1 LSINFF
7 NEDVSFH
14 LKRKR
19 VLKSWIIQICL
30 KEKKVIGNVN
40 FIFTSKNKILEINK
54 QFLKHDYFTDIIT
67 FNSNFENT
75 LSGDIFISID
85 TVIENAAIF
94 ESKFID
100 ELYRV
105 MIHGILHLLG
115 YDDKTGKQKKIMRK
129 MENFSLEILYDLFN
143 LK

>member
-54 QFLKHDYFTDIIT
+54 QFLNHDYFTDIIT
-67 FNSNFENT
+67 FNSNSENT
-75 LSGDIFISID
+75 LGGDIFISID